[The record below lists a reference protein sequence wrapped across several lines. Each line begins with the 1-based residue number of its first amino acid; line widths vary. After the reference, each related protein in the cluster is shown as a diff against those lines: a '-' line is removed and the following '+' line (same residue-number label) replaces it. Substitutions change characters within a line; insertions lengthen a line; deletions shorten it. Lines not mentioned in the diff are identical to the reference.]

1 MSNHIINK
9 FKHKY
14 MSKEE
19 LQTISETSRALVT
32 TKEVEACMLPIRG
45 QQVLIDRDV
54 AALYGVE
61 TKRIN
66 EAVRN
71 NPDKFPE
78 GYIFE
83 LTEAETEDV
92 KAAATKKDDFADEKF
107 DRKKISNKTR
117 YAPKAFTERGLYM
130 LATILKSARATQTT
144 IAIIDTFAK
153 VKELSRH
160 LDAMQTPS
168 NNPQENAAHAQRTGQ
183 LLSEILT
190 SELRKD
196 EKSNVGIELNMMT
209 VNITTKKK

>member
-1 MSNHIINK
+1 
-9 FKHKY
+9 

-19 LQTISETSRALVT
+19 LRTITEASQTLVT
-32 TKEVEACMLPIRG
+32 TKEVEACMLPVRG

-83 LTEAETEDV
+83 LTEAETEEV
-92 KAAATKKDDFADEKF
+92 KAITAKNDDFADENF
-107 DRKKISNKTR
+107 DRKTVSSKTR
-117 YAPKAFTERGLYM
+117 YAPKAFTDRGLYM
-130 LATILKSARATQTT
+130 LATILKSPRATQTT

-153 VKELSRH
+153 VKELSRC
-160 LDAMQTPS
+160 LSAMKEDTDMETKQS
-168 NNPQENAAHAQRTGQ
+168 LVQRTGT
-183 LLSEILT
+183 LLN
-190 SELRKD
+190 ELIQTDDK
-196 EKSNVGIELNMMT
+196 ESNGNVAMELNMMSVSLH
-209 VNITTKKK
+209 VNKNKK

>member
-1 MSNHIINK
+1 MTNEEFIRD
-9 FKHKY
+9 

-19 LQTISETSRALVT
+19 LRSLTEASLTLVT

-83 LTEAETEDV
+83 LTEAETEEV
-92 KAAATKKDDFADEKF
+92 KAITAKNDDFADENF
-107 DRKKISNKTR
+107 DRKTVSSKTR
-117 YAPKAFTERGLYM
+117 YAPKAFTDRGLYM
-130 LATILKSARATQTT
+130 LATILKSPRATQTT

-153 VKELSRH
+153 VKELSRC
-160 LDAMQTPS
+160 LSAMKEDTDMETKQS
-168 NNPQENAAHAQRTGQ
+168 LVQRTGT
-183 LLSEILT
+183 LLN
-190 SELRKD
+190 ELINADD
-196 EKSNVGIELNMMT
+196 EESNGNVAMELNMMS
-209 VNITTKKK
+209 VSLHVKKNKK

>member
-1 MSNHIINK
+1 
-9 FKHKY
+9 

-19 LQTISETSRALVT
+19 LRTITEASLTLVT

-83 LTEAETEDV
+83 LTEAETEEV
-92 KAAATKKDDFADEKF
+92 KAITAKNDDFADENF
-107 DRKKISNKTR
+107 DRKTVSSKTR
-117 YAPKAFTERGLYM
+117 YAPKAFTDRGLYM
-130 LATILKSARATQTT
+130 LATILKSPRATQTT

-153 VKELSRH
+153 VKELSRC
-160 LDAMQTPS
+160 LSAMKEDTDMETKQS
-168 NNPQENAAHAQRTGQ
+168 LVQRTGT
-183 LLSEILT
+183 LLN
-190 SELRKD
+190 ELINADD
-196 EKSNVGIELNMMT
+196 EESNGNVAMELNMMS
-209 VNITTKKK
+209 VSLHVKKNKK

>member
-1 MSNHIINK
+1 
-9 FKHKY
+9 

-19 LQTISETSRALVT
+19 LQTITEATTALVT

-83 LTEAETEDV
+83 LSESETEEV
-92 KAAATKKDDFADEKF
+92 KAIAESRSNFADENF
-107 DRKKISNKTR
+107 DRKIVSSKAR

-130 LATILKSARATQTT
+130 LATILKSSRATQTT

-153 VKELSRH
+153 VKELTRH

-168 NNPQENAAHAQRTGQ
+168 DNPQENAAHVQRTGQ

-196 EKSNVGIELNMMT
+196 GTNMGIELNMMT
-209 VNITTKKK
+209 VNITAKRK

>member
-1 MSNHIINK
+1 
-9 FKHKY
+9 

-19 LQTISETSRALVT
+19 IRTITEASQTLVT
-32 TKEVEACMLPIRG
+32 TKEVEACMLPVRG

-83 LTEAETEDV
+83 LTEAETEEV
-92 KAAATKKDDFADEKF
+92 KAITAKNNDFADEKF
-107 DRKKISNKTR
+107 DRKTVSSKTR
-117 YAPKAFTERGLYM
+117 YAPKAFTDRGLYM
-130 LATILKSARATQTT
+130 LATILKSPRATQTT

-153 VKELSRH
+153 VKELSRC
-160 LDAMQTPS
+160 LSAIKEDTDMESKQS
-168 NNPQENAAHAQRTGQ
+168 LVQRTGS
-183 LLSEILT
+183 LLN
-190 SELRKD
+190 ELIQTDDKD
-196 EKSNVGIELNMMT
+196 SNENVAMELNMMSVSLH
-209 VNITTKKK
+209 VNKNKK

>member
-1 MSNHIINK
+1 
-9 FKHKY
+9 

-19 LQTISETSRALVT
+19 LRSLTEASLTLVT

-83 LTEAETEDV
+83 LTEAETEEV
-92 KAAATKKDDFADEKF
+92 KAITTKNDDFADENF
-107 DRKKISNKTR
+107 DRKTVSSKTR
-117 YAPKAFTERGLYM
+117 YAPKAFTDRGLYM
-130 LATILKSARATQTT
+130 LATILKSPRATQTT

-153 VKELSRH
+153 VKELSRC
-160 LDAMQTPS
+160 LSAMKEDTDMDTKQSLVQKTGTLLNELLQTDDK
-168 NNPQENAAHAQRTGQ
+168 EAEG
-183 LLSEILT
+183 
-190 SELRKD
+190 
-196 EKSNVGIELNMMT
+196 NVAMELNMMS
-209 VNITTKKK
+209 VSLHVKKNR

>member
-1 MSNHIINK
+1 MG
-9 FKHKY
+9 
-14 MSKEE
+14 KEE
-19 LQTISETSRALVT
+19 LQTITEASKALVT
-32 TKEVEACMLPIRG
+32 TKDVEAFMLPVRG

-54 AALYGVE
+54 ATLYGVE

-83 LTEAETEDV
+83 LTDAETEEV
-92 KAAATKKDDFADEKF
+92 KAIAVKKEDFADEIF
-107 DRKKISNKTR
+107 DRKIVSTKAR

-153 VKELSRH
+153 VKELTRH
-160 LDAMQTPS
+160 LDAMQNS
-168 NNPQENAAHAQRTGQ
+168 SDNPQDNATHAQRTGQ

-190 SELRKD
+190 SELCKD
-196 EKSNVGIELNMMT
+196 AANVGIELNMMT
-209 VNITTKKK
+209 VNITAKKK

>member
-1 MSNHIINK
+1 
-9 FKHKY
+9 

-19 LQTISETSRALVT
+19 LRTITEASLTLVT

-83 LTEAETEDV
+83 LTEAETEEV
-92 KAAATKKDDFADEKF
+92 KAITAKNDDFADEKF
-107 DRKKISNKTR
+107 DRKTVSSKTR
-117 YAPKAFTERGLYM
+117 YAPKAFTDRGLYM
-130 LATILKSARATQTT
+130 LATILKSPRATQTT

-153 VKELSRH
+153 VKELSRC
-160 LDAMQTPS
+160 LSAMKEDTDMETKQS
-168 NNPQENAAHAQRTGQ
+168 LVQRTGT
-183 LLSEILT
+183 LLN
-190 SELRKD
+190 ELINADD
-196 EKSNVGIELNMMT
+196 EESNGNVAMELNMMS
-209 VNITTKKK
+209 VSLHVKKNKK

>member
-1 MSNHIINK
+1 
-9 FKHKY
+9 

-19 LQTISETSRALVT
+19 IRTITEASQTLVT
-32 TKEVEACMLPIRG
+32 TKEVEACMLPVRG

-83 LTEAETEDV
+83 LTEAETEEV
-92 KAAATKKDDFADEKF
+92 KAITTKNDDFADENF
-107 DRKKISNKTR
+107 DRKTVSSKTR
-117 YAPKAFTERGLYM
+117 YAPKAFTDRGLYM
-130 LATILKSARATQTT
+130 LATILKSPRATQTT

-153 VKELSRH
+153 VKELSRC
-160 LDAMQTPS
+160 LSAMKEDTDMETKQS
-168 NNPQENAAHAQRTGQ
+168 LVQRTGT
-183 LLSEILT
+183 LLN
-190 SELRKD
+190 ELINADD
-196 EKSNVGIELNMMT
+196 EDSNGNVAMELNMMS
-209 VNITTKKK
+209 VSLHVKKNKK

>member
-1 MSNHIINK
+1 
-9 FKHKY
+9 

-19 LQTISETSRALVT
+19 IRTITEASQTLVT
-32 TKEVEACMLPIRG
+32 TKEVEACMLPVRG

-83 LTEAETEDV
+83 LTEAETEEV
-92 KAAATKKDDFADEKF
+92 KAITAKNDDFADEKF
-107 DRKKISNKTR
+107 DRKTVSSKTR
-117 YAPKAFTERGLYM
+117 YAPKAFTDRGLYM
-130 LATILKSARATQTT
+130 LATILKSPRATQTT

-153 VKELSRH
+153 VKELSRC
-160 LDAMQTPS
+160 LSAMKEDTDMETKQS
-168 NNPQENAAHAQRTGQ
+168 LVQRTGT
-183 LLSEILT
+183 LLN
-190 SELRKD
+190 ELIQTD
-196 EKSNVGIELNMMT
+196 DNDSNGNVAMELNMMS
-209 VNITTKKK
+209 VSLHVKKNKK

>member
-1 MSNHIINK
+1 
-9 FKHKY
+9 

-19 LQTISETSRALVT
+19 LRTITEASLTLVT

-83 LTEAETEDV
+83 LTEAETEEV
-92 KAAATKKDDFADEKF
+92 KAITAKNDDFADEKF
-107 DRKKISNKTR
+107 DRKTVSSKTR
-117 YAPKAFTERGLYM
+117 YAPKAFTDRGLYM
-130 LATILKSARATQTT
+130 LATILKSPRATQTT

-153 VKELSRH
+153 VKELSRC
-160 LDAMQTPS
+160 LSAMKEDTDMETKQS
-168 NNPQENAAHAQRTGQ
+168 LVQRTGT
-183 LLSEILT
+183 LLN
-190 SELRKD
+190 ELINADDKD
-196 EKSNVGIELNMMT
+196 SNENVAMELNMMS
-209 VNITTKKK
+209 VSLHVKKNKK

>member
-1 MSNHIINK
+1 
-9 FKHKY
+9 

-19 LQTISETSRALVT
+19 IRTISEASQTLVT
-32 TKEVEACMLPIRG
+32 TKEVEACMLPVRG

-83 LTEAETEDV
+83 LTEAETEEV
-92 KAAATKKDDFADEKF
+92 KAITAKNDDFADEKF
-107 DRKKISNKTR
+107 DRKTISSKTR
-117 YAPKAFTERGLYM
+117 YAPKAFTDRGLYM
-130 LATILKSARATQTT
+130 LATILKSPRATQTT

-153 VKELSRH
+153 VKELSRC
-160 LDAMQTPS
+160 LSAMKEDTDMETKQS
-168 NNPQENAAHAQRTGQ
+168 LVQRTGS
-183 LLSEILT
+183 LLN
-190 SELRKD
+190 ELIQTDDKD
-196 EKSNVGIELNMMT
+196 SNENVAMELNMMS
-209 VNITTKKK
+209 VSLHVKKNKM

>member
-1 MSNHIINK
+1 
-9 FKHKY
+9 

-19 LQTISETSRALVT
+19 IRTITEASQTLVT
-32 TKEVEACMLPIRG
+32 TKEVEACMLPVRG

-83 LTEAETEDV
+83 LTEAETEEV
-92 KAAATKKDDFADEKF
+92 KAITAKNDDFADEKF
-107 DRKKISNKTR
+107 DRKTVSSKTR
-117 YAPKAFTERGLYM
+117 YAPKAFTDRGLYM
-130 LATILKSARATQTT
+130 LATILKSPRATQTT

-153 VKELSRH
+153 VKELSRC
-160 LDAMQTPS
+160 LSAMKEDTDMETKQS
-168 NNPQENAAHAQRTGQ
+168 LVQRTGS
-183 LLSEILT
+183 LLN
-190 SELRKD
+190 ELIQTDDKD
-196 EKSNVGIELNMMT
+196 STENVAMELNMMS
-209 VNITTKKK
+209 VSLHVKKNKM

>member
-1 MSNHIINK
+1 
-9 FKHKY
+9 

-19 LQTISETSRALVT
+19 IRTITEASQTLVT
-32 TKEVEACMLPIRG
+32 TKEVEACMLPVRG

-83 LTEAETEDV
+83 LTEAETEEV
-92 KAAATKKDDFADEKF
+92 KAITAKNDDFADEKF
-107 DRKKISNKTR
+107 DRKTVSSKTR
-117 YAPKAFTERGLYM
+117 YAPKAFTDRGLYM
-130 LATILKSARATQTT
+130 LATILKSPRATQTT

-153 VKELSRH
+153 VKELSRC
-160 LDAMQTPS
+160 LSAMKEDTDMETKQS
-168 NNPQENAAHAQRTGQ
+168 LVQRTGS
-183 LLSEILT
+183 LLN
-190 SELRKD
+190 ELLQTDDKD
-196 EKSNVGIELNMMT
+196 SNENVAMELNMMS
-209 VNITTKKK
+209 VSLHIKKNKK

>member
-1 MSNHIINK
+1 MTD
-9 FKHKY
+9 
-14 MSKEE
+14 
-19 LQTISETSRALVT
+19 LQIKNNESSLVT
-32 TKEVEACMLPIRG
+32 TQEVQCRMLPLRNQNVI
-45 QQVLIDRDV
+45 IDRDV

-71 NPDKFPE
+71 NPEKFPD

-83 LTEAETEDV
+83 LTNSEVKDV
-92 KAAATKKDDFADEKF
+92 KNLINERINLADEKF
-107 DRKKISNKTR
+107 DHKTVSPKTR

-160 LDAMQTPS
+160 VNSIQNTNSLDNDIHVQK
-168 NNPQENAAHAQRTGQ
+168 TGQ
-183 LLSEILT
+183 LLSELLT
-190 SELRKD
+190 QELTGSD
-196 EKSNVGIELNMMT
+196 NFGIGLNVMSIS
-209 VNITTKKK
+209 ITQTKKNNNG

>member
-1 MSNHIINK
+1 MTDLRNK
-9 FKHKY
+9 NNE
-14 MSKEE
+14 S
-19 LQTISETSRALVT
+19 SLVT
-32 TKEVEACMLPIRG
+32 TQEVQCRMLPLRNQNVI
-45 QQVLIDRDV
+45 IDRDV

-71 NPDKFPE
+71 NPEKFPD

-83 LTEAETEDV
+83 LTNSEVKDV
-92 KAAATKKDDFADEKF
+92 KNLINERINLADEKF
-107 DRKKISNKTR
+107 DHKTVSSKTR

-160 LDAMQTPS
+160 VNSIRNTNSLDNDIHVQK
-168 NNPQENAAHAQRTGQ
+168 TGQ
-183 LLSEILT
+183 LLSELLTQELT
-190 SELRKD
+190 SSD
-196 EKSNVGIELNMMT
+196 NFGIELNMMS
-209 VNITTKKK
+209 VSITQTKKNSNG

>member
-1 MSNHIINK
+1 
-9 FKHKY
+9 

-19 LQTISETSRALVT
+19 IRTISEASQALVT
-32 TKEVEACMLPIRG
+32 TKEVEACMLPVRG

-83 LTEAETEDV
+83 LTEAETEEV
-92 KAAATKKDDFADEKF
+92 KAIIAKNDDFADEKF
-107 DRKKISNKTR
+107 DRKTVSSKTR
-117 YAPKAFTERGLYM
+117 YAPKAFTDRGLYM
-130 LATILKSARATQTT
+130 LATILKSPRATQTT

-153 VKELSRH
+153 VKELSRC
-160 LDAMQTPS
+160 LSAMKEDTDMETKQS
-168 NNPQENAAHAQRTGQ
+168 LVQRTGS
-183 LLSEILT
+183 LLN
-190 SELRKD
+190 ELIQTDDKD
-196 EKSNVGIELNMMT
+196 SNENVAMELNMMS
-209 VNITTKKK
+209 VSLHVKKNKK

>member
-1 MSNHIINK
+1 
-9 FKHKY
+9 

-19 LQTISETSRALVT
+19 LRTITEASLTLVT
-32 TKEVEACMLPIRG
+32 TKEVEACMLPVRG

-83 LTEAETEDV
+83 LTEAETKEV
-92 KAAATKKDDFADEKF
+92 KAITAKNDDFADENF
-107 DRKKISNKTR
+107 DRKTVSSKTR
-117 YAPKAFTERGLYM
+117 YAPKAFTDRGLYM
-130 LATILKSARATQTT
+130 LATILKSPRATQTT

-153 VKELSRH
+153 VKELSRC
-160 LDAMQTPS
+160 LSAMKEDTDMETKQS
-168 NNPQENAAHAQRTGQ
+168 LVQRTGT
-183 LLSEILT
+183 LLN
-190 SELRKD
+190 ELIQTDDK
-196 EKSNVGIELNMMT
+196 ESNGNVAMELNMMS
-209 VNITTKKK
+209 VSLHVKKNKK

>member
-1 MSNHIINK
+1 
-9 FKHKY
+9 

-19 LQTISETSRALVT
+19 IRTITEASQTLVT
-32 TKEVEACMLPIRG
+32 TKEVEACMLPVRG

-83 LTEAETEDV
+83 LTEAETEEV
-92 KAAATKKDDFADEKF
+92 KAITAKNDDFADENF
-107 DRKKISNKTR
+107 DRKTVSSKTR
-117 YAPKAFTERGLYM
+117 YAPKAFTDRGLYM
-130 LATILKSARATQTT
+130 LATILKSPRATQTT

-153 VKELSRH
+153 VKELSRC
-160 LDAMQTPS
+160 LSAMKEDTDMETKQS
-168 NNPQENAAHAQRTGQ
+168 LVQRTGS
-183 LLSEILT
+183 LLN
-190 SELRKD
+190 ELIQTDDKD
-196 EKSNVGIELNMMT
+196 STENVAMELNMMS
-209 VNITTKKK
+209 VSLYVKKNKK

>member
-1 MSNHIINK
+1 
-9 FKHKY
+9 

-19 LQTISETSRALVT
+19 LRTITEASQTLVT
-32 TKEVEACMLPIRG
+32 TKEVEAWMLPVRG

-83 LTEAETEDV
+83 LTEAETEEV
-92 KAAATKKDDFADEKF
+92 KAITAKNDDFADEIF
-107 DRKKISNKTR
+107 DRKTVSSKTR
-117 YAPKAFTERGLYM
+117 YAPKAFTDRGLYM
-130 LATILKSARATQTT
+130 LATILKSPRATQTT

-153 VKELSRH
+153 VKELSRC
-160 LDAMQTPS
+160 LSAMKEDTDMETKQS
-168 NNPQENAAHAQRTGQ
+168 LVQRTGT
-183 LLSEILT
+183 LLN
-190 SELRKD
+190 ELIQTDDK
-196 EKSNVGIELNMMT
+196 ESNGNVAMELNMMS
-209 VNITTKKK
+209 VSLHVKKNKK

>member
-1 MSNHIINK
+1 MLLTNTDN
-9 FKHKY
+9 Y
-14 MSKEE
+14 NMSKEE
-19 LQTISETSRALVT
+19 LQTINEASKALVT

-61 TKRIN
+61 TKRTN

-83 LTEAETEDV
+83 LTDAETEKV
-92 KAAATKKDDFADEKF
+92 KAIAAKKDDFADENF
-107 DRKKISNKTR
+107 DRKIVSSKAR

-153 VKELSRH
+153 VKELTRH
-160 LDAMQTPS
+160 LDAMQNS
-168 NNPQENAAHAQRTGQ
+168 SDNPQDNATHAQRTGQ

-196 EKSNVGIELNMMT
+196 DGNVGIELNMMT
-209 VNITTKKK
+209 VNITAKKK

>member
-1 MSNHIINK
+1 
-9 FKHKY
+9 

-19 LQTISETSRALVT
+19 IRSITEASQTLVT
-32 TKEVEACMLPIRG
+32 TKEVEACMLPVRG

-83 LTEAETEDV
+83 LTEAETEEV
-92 KAAATKKDDFADEKF
+92 KAITAKNDDFADEKF
-107 DRKKISNKTR
+107 DRKTVSSKTR
-117 YAPKAFTERGLYM
+117 YAPKAFTDRGLYM
-130 LATILKSARATQTT
+130 LATILKSPRATQTT

-153 VKELSRH
+153 VKELSRC
-160 LDAMQTPS
+160 LSAMKEDTDMETKQS
-168 NNPQENAAHAQRTGQ
+168 LVQRTGT
-183 LLSEILT
+183 LLN
-190 SELRKD
+190 ELIQTDDKD
-196 EKSNVGIELNMMT
+196 SNGNVSMELNMMS
-209 VNITTKKK
+209 VSLHVKKNKK

>member
-1 MSNHIINK
+1 
-9 FKHKY
+9 

-19 LQTISETSRALVT
+19 LRTITEASLTLVT

-83 LTEAETEDV
+83 LTEAETEEV
-92 KAAATKKDDFADEKF
+92 KAITTKNDDFADENF
-107 DRKKISNKTR
+107 DRKTVSSKTR
-117 YAPKAFTERGLYM
+117 YAPKAFTDRGLYM
-130 LATILKSARATQTT
+130 LATILKSPRATQTT

-153 VKELSRH
+153 VKELSRC
-160 LDAMQTPS
+160 LSAMKEDTDMDTKQSLVQKTGTLLNELIQTDDKDS
-168 NNPQENAAHAQRTGQ
+168 NG
-183 LLSEILT
+183 
-190 SELRKD
+190 
-196 EKSNVGIELNMMT
+196 NVAMELNMMS
-209 VNITTKKK
+209 VSLHVKKNI

>member
-1 MSNHIINK
+1 
-9 FKHKY
+9 

-19 LQTISETSRALVT
+19 TRTITEASQTLVT

-83 LTEAETEDV
+83 LTEVETEEV
-92 KAAATKKDDFADEKF
+92 KAITAKNHDFADENF
-107 DRKKISNKTR
+107 DRKTVSSKTR
-117 YAPKAFTERGLYM
+117 YAPKAFTDRGLYM
-130 LATILKSARATQTT
+130 LATILKSPRATQTT

-153 VKELSRH
+153 VKELSRC
-160 LDAMQTPS
+160 LSAMKEDTDMETKQS
-168 NNPQENAAHAQRTGQ
+168 LVQRTGT
-183 LLSEILT
+183 LLN
-190 SELRKD
+190 ELIQTDDKD
-196 EKSNVGIELNMMT
+196 SNGNVAMELNMMS
-209 VNITTKKK
+209 VSLHVKKNKK

>member
-1 MSNHIINK
+1 
-9 FKHKY
+9 

-19 LQTISETSRALVT
+19 IRTISESSQTLVT
-32 TKEVEACMLPIRG
+32 TKEVEACMLPVRG

-83 LTEAETEDV
+83 LTEAETEEV
-92 KAAATKKDDFADEKF
+92 KAITAKNDDFEDEKF
-107 DRKKISNKTR
+107 DRKTISSKTR
-117 YAPKAFTERGLYM
+117 YAPKAFTDRGLYM
-130 LATILKSARATQTT
+130 LATILKSPRATQTT

-153 VKELSRH
+153 VKELSRC
-160 LDAMQTPS
+160 LSAMKEDTDMETKQS
-168 NNPQENAAHAQRTGQ
+168 LVQRTGS
-183 LLSEILT
+183 LLN
-190 SELRKD
+190 ELIQTDDKD
-196 EKSNVGIELNMMT
+196 SNENVAMELNMMS
-209 VNITTKKK
+209 VSLHVKKNKM

>member
-1 MSNHIINK
+1 
-9 FKHKY
+9 

-19 LQTISETSRALVT
+19 IRTITEASQTLVT
-32 TKEVEACMLPIRG
+32 TKEVEACMLPVRG

-83 LTEAETEDV
+83 LTEAETEEV
-92 KAAATKKDDFADEKF
+92 KAITAKNDDFADEKF
-107 DRKKISNKTR
+107 DRKTVSSKTR
-117 YAPKAFTERGLYM
+117 YAPKAFTDRGLYM
-130 LATILKSARATQTT
+130 LATILKSPRATQTT

-153 VKELSRH
+153 VKELSRC
-160 LDAMQTPS
+160 LSAMKEDTDMETKQS
-168 NNPQENAAHAQRTGQ
+168 LVQRTGS
-183 LLSEILT
+183 LLN
-190 SELRKD
+190 ELIQTDDK
-196 EKSNVGIELNMMT
+196 ESNGNVAMELNMMS
-209 VNITTKKK
+209 VSLHVKKNKK

>member
-1 MSNHIINK
+1 
-9 FKHKY
+9 

-19 LQTISETSRALVT
+19 IRTITEASQTLVT
-32 TKEVEACMLPIRG
+32 TKEVEACMLPVRG

-83 LTEAETEDV
+83 LTEAETEEV
-92 KAAATKKDDFADEKF
+92 KAIIAKNDDFADEKF
-107 DRKKISNKTR
+107 DRKTVSSKTR
-117 YAPKAFTERGLYM
+117 YAPKAFTDRGLYM
-130 LATILKSARATQTT
+130 LATILKSPRATQTT

-153 VKELSRH
+153 VKELSRC
-160 LDAMQTPS
+160 LSAMKEDTDMETKQS
-168 NNPQENAAHAQRTGQ
+168 LVQRTGT
-183 LLSEILT
+183 LLN
-190 SELRKD
+190 ELINADD
-196 EKSNVGIELNMMT
+196 EESNGNVAMELNMMS
-209 VNITTKKK
+209 VSLHVKKNKK

>member
-1 MSNHIINK
+1 
-9 FKHKY
+9 

-19 LQTISETSRALVT
+19 IRTITEASLTLVT

-83 LTEAETEDV
+83 LTEAETEEV
-92 KAAATKKDDFADEKF
+92 KAITAKNDDFADEKF
-107 DRKKISNKTR
+107 DRKTVSSKTR
-117 YAPKAFTERGLYM
+117 YAPKAFTDRGLYM
-130 LATILKSARATQTT
+130 LATILKSPRATQTT

-153 VKELSRH
+153 VKELSRC
-160 LDAMQTPS
+160 LYAMKEDTDMETKQS
-168 NNPQENAAHAQRTGQ
+168 LVQRTGT
-183 LLSEILT
+183 LLN
-190 SELRKD
+190 ELINADDKD
-196 EKSNVGIELNMMT
+196 SNENVAMELNMMS
-209 VNITTKKK
+209 VSLHVKKNKK

>member
-1 MSNHIINK
+1 
-9 FKHKY
+9 

-19 LQTISETSRALVT
+19 LRTITEASLTLVT

-83 LTEAETEDV
+83 LTEAETEEV
-92 KAAATKKDDFADEKF
+92 KAITAKNDDFADEKF
-107 DRKKISNKTR
+107 DRKTVSSKTR
-117 YAPKAFTERGLYM
+117 YAPKAFTDRGLYM
-130 LATILKSARATQTT
+130 LATILKSPRATQTT

-153 VKELSRH
+153 VKELSRC
-160 LDAMQTPS
+160 LSAMKEDTDMETKQS
-168 NNPQENAAHAQRTGQ
+168 LVQRTGS
-183 LLSEILT
+183 LLN
-190 SELRKD
+190 ELIQTDDKD
-196 EKSNVGIELNMMT
+196 STENVAMELNMMS
-209 VNITTKKK
+209 VSLHVKKNKK